1 MVESFFS
8 ATDHDLN
15 KLAQQ
20 DSITLLSGP
29 PSSGKTSLLF
39 QYAINSAIESQD
51 SKVVFICNLKK
62 LEIKPPYLSQGI
74 DSSSDVFRQIEMKY
88 IDDEEGLKKYFAAFH
103 LLDEIPMRVIV
114 DDFGNFFDQKSC
126 HEKYGNSRGRDLAM
140 VRTLALCRSA
150 IDHVNEKRGLCQLLL
165 SDTNHG
171 DLPRLLFIYK
181 RWIPTIFTIQGD
193 GSGSFLLKN
202 NNNPDGGKRKVAKF
216 SIALQYLFLEA
227 IYEEN

>member
-20 DSITLLSGP
+20 DSITLLSGL

-39 QYAINSAIESQD
+39 QYAINSAFESQD
-51 SKVVFICNLKK
+51 S
-62 LEIKPPYLSQGI
+62 
-74 DSSSDVFRQIEMKY
+74 
-88 IDDEEGLKKYFAAFH
+88 KKYFAAFH
-103 LLDEIPMRVIV
+103 LLDEIPVRVIV
-114 DDFGNFFDQKSC
+114 DDFGDFFDQKSC
-126 HEKYGNSRGRDLAM
+126 YEKYGNSRGRDLAM

-150 IDHVNEKRGLCQLLL
+150 IDHVNEKRCLCKLLL
-165 SDTNHG
+165 SDMNHG

-181 RWIPTIFTIQGD
+181 RWIPTIFMIQGD

-216 SIALQYLFLEA
+216 SIALQYLLLES
-227 IYEEN
+227 IYEKNQ